1 LYNSSGQLTAS
12 NDDWRETQEA
22 DIINSGLAPQNNLE
36 SAVLATLSPGAHTVV
51 VRGKDNT
58 SGIGVVEA
66 YDLDSQ
72 SPAELANISTRGF
85 VDSADNVMIGGFIL
99 GGDNGNSR
107 IVIRG
112 IGPSLADV
120 GLTNVLAD
128 PTLDLFDA
136 NGMRLRANDN
146 WKDDTDQA
154 AELSANGLAPA
165 REAESG
171 IVTTL
176 PPGAFTAIL
185 AGKNGGVGVGLVE
198 VYNLH

>member
-1 LYNSSGQLTAS
+1 LYESSGQLTAE
-12 NDDWRETQEA
+12 NDDWRATQES
-22 DIINSGLAPQNNLE
+22 DIIATGLPPQNNLE

-85 VDSADNVMIGGFIL
+85 VDAADSVMIGGFIL
-99 GGDNGNSR
+99 GGDNGNTR
-107 IVIRG
+107 VAIRG
-112 IGPSLADV
+112 IGPSLAQA

-136 NGMRLRANDN
+136 NGTRLIFNDN
-146 WKDDTDQA
+146 WMDDSAAA
-154 AELSANGLAPA
+154 AELTAVGLAPG
-165 REAESG
+165 RNEESG
-171 IVTTL
+171 IFTTL

-185 AGKNGGVGVGLVE
+185 AGKDGGIGVGLVE